1 MSQLFPASE
10 PSPSW
15 QSEIRSLEEQS
26 RLAFLTRD
34 YPTLEHLWAEDFT
47 VNSPLNA
54 IITRDLLFSLLK
66 SGRIR
71 HLSHEIT
78 IESLHRHGN
87 TVITMGHDRVTDPPD
102 NALSLRRFT
111 NIWQLQNN
119 TWRMIARHA
128 HVVSRTLPAAAPS
141 ATTP

>member
-1 MSQLFPASE
+1 MSNPAS
-10 PSPSW
+10 PSDLSW
-15 QSEIRSLEEQS
+15 QSDIRALEDQA
-26 RLAFLTRD
+26 RLAFLTLD
-34 YPTLEHLWAEDFT
+34 FPTLEKLWSDDFT

-111 NIWQLQNN
+111 NIWQLQKN
-119 TWRMIARHA
+119 TWRLVARHA
-128 HVVSRTLPAAAPS
+128 HVISRTMPPSSASAPA
-141 ATTP
+141 